1 MTEQDRTAII
11 TMRENGASFS
21 AIARTLD
28 VPLGTV
34 KTVCTRGQKT
44 NTFTGTFCLNCG
56 TPIRNSL
63 QGKRFCSRH
72 CYNKWWHANHSVR
85 TLYHQTCPVCG
96 KPMIKRMAKKGV
108 NSGKE
113 FWSCSS
119 YPECNGTRKI

>member
-56 TPIRNSL
+56 TPIRNSS

-96 KPMIKRMAKKGV
+96 QEFAVSSKK
-108 NSGKE
+108 NQKY
-113 FWSCSS
+113 CSIA
-119 YPECNGTRKI
+119 CFQAGRKAGGAHE